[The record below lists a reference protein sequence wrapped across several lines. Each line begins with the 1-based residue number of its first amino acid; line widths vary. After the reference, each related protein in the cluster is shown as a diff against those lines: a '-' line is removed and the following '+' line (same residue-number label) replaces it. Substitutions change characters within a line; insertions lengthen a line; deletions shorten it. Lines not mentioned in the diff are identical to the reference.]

1 MEILVV
7 IKKKNCKAF
16 TLIELLVVVAIIGI
30 LAAIGI
36 VTFTGFTEKAKENS
50 AISNHQAVVKFIT
63 TTMHKSNFNGGYF
76 EQMYPNWPTCD
87 YTIKQKITPSTVDSV
102 SEKFMTHLRCLIKTH
117 PFNDPVYPAVNWGP
131 REILGTVEFQ
141 NKCISSKPVIEIV
154 TKYNTRNEKLVT
166 QIVMSDYSVSC
177 Y

>member
-1 MEILVV
+1 M
-7 IKKKNCKAF
+7 KDKTKAF

-30 LAAIGI
+30 LSVIG
-36 VTFTGFTEKAKENS
+36 VVAFSGFTEKAKENS
-50 AISNHQAVVKFIT
+50 AKSNHQVVVKFIT

-102 SEKFMTHLRCLIKTH
+102 SKKFMTHLRCLIKTH

-131 REILGTVEFQ
+131 RGILGTVEFQ
-141 NKCISSKPVIEIV
+141 NKCVDSKPVIEIV
-154 TKYNTRNEKLVT
+154 TKYNSKNENLVT
-166 QIVMSDYSVSC
+166 QILMSDYNVSC